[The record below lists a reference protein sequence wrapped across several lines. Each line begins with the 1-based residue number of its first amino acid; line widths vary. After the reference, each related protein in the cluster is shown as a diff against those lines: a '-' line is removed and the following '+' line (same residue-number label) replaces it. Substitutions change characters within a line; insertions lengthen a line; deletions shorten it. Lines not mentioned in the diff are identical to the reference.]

1 MIKRSLTAALLVVF
15 SFAGASA
22 ETIVQGSIEKT
33 QNWNPKNSPYVISGT
48 VTVEKKGFLTLY
60 PGTTVRFK
68 EGARLLVKGV
78 LYSKGMPQNP
88 VRFIPDDGTSFY
100 EGIRFESPYKNT
112 IEWSIMIRG
121 GIISEGSNV
130 SITNNYMLN
139 STGIQ
144 VLHLGNVLI
153 KDNYFFNNTYG
164 VYVDGKNVQ
173 YAVMNNTFNK
183 NRFAVYVKD
192 MPGGKAMIRN
202 NNFFQNQVNLTNYS
216 PSDIDCKE
224 NYWGAQESNQVERL
238 IFDRKNNNKVGKAV
252 YEPFAKAQFK
262 LFEPPVGFMAL
273 VKQYLTLKRPDED
286 PERIA
291 IGGSFIGMFPFTPE
305 STANETQLNLGGSA
319 EFTANITGAF
329 LWGMEARQFFSLT
342 EQKENYDYSLSMTT
356 LLANLYYYIGW
367 QKNVWLVPYV
377 KLGQGLCLIAEEYRN
392 DAPVYDGSYTKKL
405 METNYALTAGAGLEF
420 FPSRN
425 ISLKLEGL
433 YMIVT
438 ARQGAFNTASA
449 SLGVM
454 FYFDSPL
461 FINK

>member
-1 MIKRSLTAALLVVF
+1 MIKRFFTAALVLL
-15 SFAGASA
+15 GLWGSA
-22 ETIVQGSIEKT
+22 YTETIVQPFIEKQ
-33 QNWNPKNSPYVISGT
+33 QNWIPKNSPYVISGN
-48 VTVEKKGFLTLY
+48 VVIEKKGFVTIH

-68 EGARLLVKGV
+68 EGAQITVKGA
-78 LYSKGMPQNP
+78 LYSKGTAQNP

-100 EGIRFESPYKNT
+100 EGIKFESPYKNT
-112 IEWSIMIRG
+112 IEFSIMIRG
-121 GIISEGSNV
+121 GIISEGSSVVIN
-130 SITNNYMLN
+130 NNYILN

-144 VLHLGNVLI
+144 VLHLANVLV

-164 VYVDGKNVQ
+164 VYVDGKNTQ
-173 YAVMNNTFNK
+173 FAVTNNTFNK

-192 MPGGKAMIRN
+192 MPGGRAMIRN

-224 NYWGAQESNQVERL
+224 NYWGTQDANQAARL

-252 YEPFAKAQFK
+252 FEPLAKAQFR
-262 LFEPPVGFMAL
+262 LFEPPAGYMVL

-291 IGGSFIGMFPFTPE
+291 IGGSFFGLFPFTPE
-305 STANETQLNLGGSA
+305 RVINESTVSLGGSV

-329 LWGMEARQFFSLT
+329 LWGMEVRQFFSLA
-342 EQKENYDYSLSMTT
+342 EEKQGYDYNMSMTS

-377 KLGQGLCLIAEEYRN
+377 KLGQGLTMISEEYRN
-392 DAPVYDGSYTKKL
+392 DLPVYDGSYTKKL
-405 METNYALTAGAGLEF
+405 IETNYTLNAGAGLEI
-420 FPSRN
+420 FPARN
-425 ISLKLEGL
+425 FSLKLEGL
-433 YMIVT
+433 YSIIT
-438 ARQGAFNTASA
+438 LKNGAVNSGSA